1 MNDFCFEI
9 VYKVDSEMRLW
20 SEPGVRLGLPA
31 AVEAVDAVTAEILL
45 ILPFRSGPSA
55 AAAAAAEP
63 QPHTRLW
70 LWFVFFRTACAIA
83 LYS

>member
-9 VYKVDSEMRLW
+9 VYKVDSEIRLW

-31 AVEAVDAVTAEILL
+31 AVEAVDAVTADHTGILL

-55 AAAAAAEP
+55 AAAVP
-63 QPHTRLW
+63 TKSHTS
-70 LWFVFFRTACAIA
+70 I
-83 LYS
+83 